1 MVRKLN
7 IYILLL
13 ISAVIFMSCEKD
25 ENKIVMN
32 SGTAS
37 VLSANASN
45 LVLTSEKANDTLQA
59 FDWTPSDYGFNAVIS
74 YTLQLAKQ
82 GNNFEN
88 PKEVVLGNKRTYS
101 LTGGEINQIAVA
113 AGLKFGVKGTM
124 EARIKS
130 VLSESL
136 TPIFSNV
143 FAFDVTPY
151 QVVIIYPSL
160 WVPGSYQGWN
170 PATAPKISSILSNGI
185 YEGYVNF
192 TGTDFQF
199 KFTPQQD
206 WNNGAYGW
214 ASSVVTGNNVS
225 GTMNTTGGNLF
236 VPKQGY
242 YRLQANTIANEW
254 AATLTTWTIIGDAP
268 IASNNWVN
276 DVPMTFDPATNQW
289 SAVVDCKAG
298 SFKFRAN
305 ADWALNFGDTGAD
318 QTLDYDGDNLS
329 VPSAGTYT
337 ITLELQAG
345 NYTYSI
351 KQ

>member
-1 MVRKLN
+1 MVRRLN
-7 IYILLL
+7 VYILLL
-13 ISAVIFMSCEKD
+13 ISALSFVSCEKD

-32 SGTAS
+32 DGTPS
-37 VLSANASN
+37 VLSANATD
-45 LVLTSEKANDTLQA
+45 LVLTSDKAEETVQV
-59 FDWTPSDYGFNAVIS
+59 FSWTPTDYGFDAAIS
-74 YTLQLAKQ
+74 YTLQIAK
-82 GNNFEN
+82 GGDNFEN
-88 PKEVVLGNKRTYS
+88 AKEIVLGSNRSYS
-101 LTGGEINQIAVA
+101 FTGSEINQTAVA

-124 EARIKS
+124 DTRIKS

-151 QVVIIYPSL
+151 QVVIVYPSL

-192 TGTDFQF
+192 TGSDFQF

-214 ASSVVTGNNVS
+214 ASSVVTGNNVT

-236 VPKQGY
+236 VPTQGY
-242 YRLQANTIANEW
+242 YRLQANTVANEW

-268 IASNNWVN
+268 IASNNWSI

-289 SAVVDCKAG
+289 SAVVACKAG
-298 SFKFRAN
+298 KFKFRAN
-305 ADWALNFGDTGAD
+305 ADWAINFGDTGAD
-318 QTLDYDGDNLS
+318 QVLDYNGDNLNI
-329 VPSAGTYT
+329 PSDGTYT
-337 ITLELQAG
+337 ITLDLQAG